1 MISRLYLAT
10 PPQISNDTL
19 KGEARLCGPLLES
32 GKVLR
37 VLREA
42 RADRVVDKIR
52 HGAFRLGSLVAKRL
66 VDLGLK
72 IDGGALG
79 LRVDLVTVASKR

>member
-1 MISRLYLAT
+1 MSRLYLAT

-19 KGEARLCGPLLES
+19 KGEARLGGPLLEG

-42 RADRVVDKIR
+42 RADRVVYEIR
-52 HGAFRLGSLVAKRL
+52 HGALRLSSLMTKRL
-66 VDLGLK
+66 VNLRLE
-72 IDGGALG
+72 IDRRSLWLSVHAPQ
-79 LRVDLVTVASKR
+79 S